1 MKLKVKCLKGEA
13 FHIEVN
19 LEQTVADVKKV
30 IEESQ
35 KFEVDRQKLVFAG
48 KILGD
53 DNTLGSYGVK
63 EGGFLVLVV
72 SKPKNKPA
80 SASAAV
86 STSTPAPAAAAQ
98 TPNAPAATQAPNAA
112 LPTPTPM
119 AGMEEGVA
127 TLTAMGFPES
137 QALAALRAAF
147 GDVNRAVEYLMNGI
161 PPASASAPP
170 SAPASAPAS
179 APLPLPLQL
188 KPQRMK
194 TILLQLSATIPV

>member
-1 MKLKVKCLKGEA
+1 M
-13 FHIEVN
+13 N

-35 KFEVDRQKLVFAG
+35 KPEVDRQKLVFAG
-48 KILGD
+48 KILETTTHLKLWRGKR
-53 DNTLGSYGVK
+53 LSCS
-63 EGGFLVLVV
+63 FVV

-119 AGMEEGVA
+119 AEWRKE
-127 TLTAMGFPES
+127 
-137 QALAALRAAF
+137 
-147 GDVNRAVEYLMNGI
+147 
-161 PPASASAPP
+161 
-170 SAPASAPAS
+170 
-179 APLPLPLQL
+179 
-188 KPQRMK
+188 
-194 TILLQLSATIPV
+194 